1 MIGAT
6 KGMKDEIRMIV
17 DIIQIRNSLMRRQ
30 RFDGEP
36 GSGNWSHEGR
46 PGQLGGSAAGG
57 GSHNQ
62 QSAIWY
68 K

>member
-1 MIGAT
+1 
-6 KGMKDEIRMIV
+6 MKDEIRMIV

-30 RFDGEP
+30 IFDGGP

-46 PGQLGGSAAGG
+46 PGQLGGSAAGD

>member
-1 MIGAT
+1 
-6 KGMKDEIRMIV
+6 MKDEIRMIV

-30 RFDGEP
+30 RFDGGP